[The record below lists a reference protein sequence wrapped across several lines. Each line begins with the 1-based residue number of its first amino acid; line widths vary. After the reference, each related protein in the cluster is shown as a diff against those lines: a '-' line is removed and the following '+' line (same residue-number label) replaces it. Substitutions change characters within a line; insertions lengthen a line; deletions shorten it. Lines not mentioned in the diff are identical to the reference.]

1 MVDVIGIY
9 EDLVCA
15 ELVEGHEPQVDHVG
29 LPAVE
34 FLHLHLGHDDALVRR
49 GEFVDGSE
57 RELVCELELL
67 IGEVPEAD
75 VHLLRLTDGR
85 LARIDDEEPAVHE
98 LPGVHIRAIHLHSLL
113 GRQEGLHTD
122 GQVVDR
128 LRDHSEDL
136 GILSPR
142 EVDQLRVA

>member
-29 LPAVE
+29 LPALE
-34 FLHLHLGHDDALVRR
+34 FLHLHLGHHDALVRG
-49 GEFVDGSE
+49 GEFVDGGE

-67 IGEVPEAD
+67 VGEVPEAD
-75 VHLLRLTDGR
+75 VDLFRLTNGR
-85 LARIDDEEPAVHE
+85 LARIDDQEPAVHE
-98 LPGVHIRAIHLHSLL
+98 LPGIHIRAIHLDPLL
-113 GRQEGLHTD
+113 GRQEGLDTD

-136 GILSPR
+136 VILSPR
-142 EVDQLRVA
+142 QVDQLWVA